1 MDIFNRDTTS
11 AQALNASKP
20 TDRFFIKYAVVI
32 FISAAGQQSL
42 VCIEMEE
49 NQKQNPAKQ
58 VGMNVFIPS
67 LQADVL

>member
-1 MDIFNRDTTS
+1 M
-11 AQALNASKP
+11 
-20 TDRFFIKYAVVI
+20 
-32 FISAAGQQSL
+32 GQSL